1 MLNLLYFIGSYLT
14 LSLSVDFIF
23 DINGGIKILFKV
35 LEIYIKMVVC
45 ITSKAN
51 VMIKINLVDLL
62 FFSGLDY
69 LII

>member
-1 MLNLLYFIGSYLT
+1 MLNLLYSIGSYLT